1 MTDDQKRQFDM
12 IYTLR
17 SAAWN
22 SSDKRPEFEWRA
34 ALSLWTA
41 MAAMIGIL
49 LSSKDIKIDPA
60 IKVGG
65 AILVAVLA
73 FLHAL
78 FTHGI
83 QEANRYDR
91 DLADYYD
98 DFIGKEFLSSLC
110 PTLIN
115 NPAWQ
120 ALTDRREKRRG
131 TTILTNYSHRFQF
144 LVTLLFGMCLI
155 GVLVSK

>member
-1 MTDDQKRQFDM
+1 MSEDQKRTFDAVFA
-12 IYTLR
+12 LR

-22 SSDKRPEFEWRA
+22 SSDKRREFEWRA
-34 ALSLWTA
+34 ALGLWTA

-49 LSSKDIKIDPA
+49 LSGKDIKIDLA

-65 AILVAVLA
+65 AILVAALA
-73 FLHAL
+73 FLHAS

-91 DLADYYD
+91 DLADHYD
-98 DFIGKEFLSSLC
+98 DFIEREFLSSSC
-110 PTLIN
+110 PTLT

-120 ALTDRREKRRG
+120 ALKDRREKRRG